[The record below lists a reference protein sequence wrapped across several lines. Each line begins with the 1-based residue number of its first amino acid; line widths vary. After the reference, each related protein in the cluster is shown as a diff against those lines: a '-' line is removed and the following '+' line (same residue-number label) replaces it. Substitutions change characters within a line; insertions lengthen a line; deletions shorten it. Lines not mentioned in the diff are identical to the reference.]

1 MLAKRTNSA
10 EPGKMPKPEKIV
22 IGGVECDADDEYFQ
36 FRLRLLQVSL
46 IVATLFTGALLLA
59 HLSGVNDQGRIHF
72 IDLQVFFLVDLV
84 LTIYLWRHKE
94 RFAAVAGTF
103 LTVWFVIN
111 LSALCFLVNNE
122 FRSIWFF
129 VQITVAYTI
138 LGTSAG
144 TSMAILTLLT
154 LIVAN
159 RYLPAPFSSNAMV
172 TMLFSLCASSTFL
185 HFYTK
190 RFIAF
195 QRRLTEA
202 NALLRDMSCHDPL
215 TGIWNARAFNETS
228 EQVIREALRYGTPFS
243 ALFIDLDHFK
253 LVNDTHGHEAGDMV
267 LKEVAACLAKNS
279 RESDLLGR
287 VGGEEFLMLL
297 PRTDLAGAVLL
308 AEKLRHGIETLR
320 LSFGETRIPVTV
332 SIGVARNQPDHKSI
346 ADIKRQADQAM
357 YLAKQGGR
365 NRVTAY
371 HQVAAATEA

>member
-1 MLAKRTNSA
+1 MLK
-10 EPGKMPKPEKIV
+10 PGKIV

-46 IVATLFTGALLLA
+46 IVATLFSGALVLA
-59 HLSGVNDQGRIHF
+59 HWSGVNDQGSIHF
-72 IDLQVFFLVDLV
+72 IDLQIFFLVDLV
-84 LTIYLWRHKE
+84 LTIYLWGHKQ
-94 RFAAVAGTF
+94 RFAAVARIF
-103 LTVWFVIN
+103 LAVWFLAN

-365 NRVTAY
+365 NRVTAFDY
-371 HQVAAATEA
+371 HPAPATEA